1 MKPMERIPEG
11 GAIRDSSLLSCEEY
25 GKRMRDALGEEY
37 RRFARRANAVLHLPR
52 GSRVLE
58 IGPGPGWAGIELL
71 KLRPDITLTAI
82 DASPDMIRAARKN
95 VADEGIL
102 AAVSYEEGVAEDL
115 SRFAAGSFDAVIS
128 RDSLHHWIDP
138 AKAFGEMERILT
150 RTGGVYVADERR
162 DLGFAEWL
170 IVRLARKRIGTEIS
184 EGWINSIRASWT
196 PAEIR
201 ESFPIGGG
209 DRRIARWRA
218 RPVFL
223 GLEITRAPRR
233 GAS

>member
-1 MKPMERIPEG
+1 MKTTERVPEG
-11 GAIRDSSLLSCEEY
+11 GAIRDVSSLSCEKY
-25 GKRMRDALGEEY
+25 GTRMYAALATEY

-58 IGPGPGWAGIELL
+58 IGPGPGWAGMELL
-71 KLRPDITLTAI
+71 KLRPDIALTAI

-95 VADEGIL
+95 AI
-102 AAVSYEEGVAEDL
+102 AAGLRTGVSYEEGVAEDL
-115 SRFAAGSFDAVIS
+115 SRFATGSFDAIVS

-138 AKAFGEMERILT
+138 AKAFREMERVLT
-150 RTGGVYVADERR
+150 ETGGVYIADERR

-170 IVRLARKRIGTEIS
+170 IVRHERSKIGTEMS

-201 ESFPIGGG
+201 EAFPICGG
-209 DRRIARWRA
+209 DRRTARWRA